1 MQTKQE
7 LEEWYERVDPWDYT
21 VTPDDLYRKQ
31 FYLIVL
37 DDLGQS
43 YDRALDIG
51 AGEGFITKDLPA
63 EQIHAIEMSDAAANR
78 FPENVER
85 VFVPEETYDL
95 VLVTGLLYPQYD
107 HYQIADWISAAASK
121 HVCIGGI
128 KEWLLPYSFGTQI
141 RSFEFPY
148 REYTSV
154 FNIYET
160 CT

>member
-78 FPENVER
+78 FPENE
-85 VFVPEETYDL
+85 
-95 VLVTGLLYPQYD
+95 
-107 HYQIADWISAAASK
+107 
-121 HVCIGGI
+121 C
-128 KEWLLPYSFGTQI
+128 SFRKKRMI
-141 RSFEFPY
+141 WFW
-148 REYTSV
+148 
-154 FNIYET
+154 
-160 CT
+160 